1 MSEGLVYLL
10 IFGVYAGLWIV
21 GLTLFFIP
29 SYIAFRREHPNRW
42 LILAVNIGLGGT
54 GIGWCVALVWALR
67 IVHLTGDGGGSRG
80 GESGLNLFA
89 NDISRVRVEPLMSG
103 ATRRAQAAPPSSG
116 DALHQIERLRQL
128 LDAGHID
135 QAEFAQLKAA
145 ALRGI

>member
-1 MSEGLVYLL
+1 VTDDLVVLL

-21 GLTLFFIP
+21 GIILFVLP
-29 SYIAFRREHPNRW
+29 SYLAFRRKHPNRW

-67 IVHLTGDGGGSRG
+67 IVHLPGDGVGSRG

-89 NDISRVRVEPLMSG
+89 NDISRVRVEPSMSG
-103 ATRRAQAAPPSSG
+103 AAQRDDAVPTPPG
-116 DALHQIERLRQL
+116 DALLQIERLRQL

>member
-1 MSEGLVYLL
+1 MSEELFILLFYGVMAALWLVVLL
-10 IFGVYAGLWIV
+10 IFA
-21 GLTLFFIP
+21 IP
-29 SYIAFRREHPNRW
+29 SFVAFRRHHPNRW

-67 IVHLTGDGGGSRG
+67 IVHLPGDANGSRG

-89 NDISRVRVEPLMSG
+89 NDIRRVRVEPSMHG
-103 ATRRAQAAPPSSG
+103 AARRHEGTPPSSG
-116 DALHQIERLRQL
+116 AALHQIERLRQL